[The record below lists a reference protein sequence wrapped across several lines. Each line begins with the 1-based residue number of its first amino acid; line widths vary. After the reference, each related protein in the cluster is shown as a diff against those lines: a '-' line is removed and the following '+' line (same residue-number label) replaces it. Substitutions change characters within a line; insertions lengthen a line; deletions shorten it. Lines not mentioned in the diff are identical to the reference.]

1 MVKVLLQLGPRTLLK
16 QKPCVSYIYAII
28 LFNEFVSRRPSS
40 IVVAFPSY
48 ILKFANTVTRY
59 GSVFLFVNLILHD
72 TASIKKP
79 CILTY
84 ISFCLFNS
92 FSVSGNHSGLTHD
105 ATAFVGCSPN
115 QVTTCLGTS
124 QRVYPYRSSSI
135 SLNRTKSRPMVSSI
149 SDIFGF
155 TFPIGQITEVLTLE
169 EYL

>member
-40 IVVAFPSY
+40 SRSHQSY
-48 ILKFANTVTRY
+48 MLKFANAVTRY
-59 GSVFLFVNLILHD
+59 GSVFLFVNLMLHD

-155 TFPIGQITEVLTLE
+155 AFPIGQITEVLTLE
-169 EYL
+169 EYI